1 MNPTDTGSR
10 RRVVESSTLG
20 AGVLL
25 ALALLVIVNY
35 FGWKYHDRYDW
46 TGERLYTL
54 SEKTANVMRGLE
66 RDIEAVV
73 FLTPADEVYDPVREL
88 LARYDA
94 ESPRFTVR
102 FLDPEKNPAEA
113 QTLADR
119 YQITQGD
126 VVIFDRGD
134 DRRVVESADLADY
147 DFSGLQFGQ
156 GPQMT
161 GFKGEQV
168 FTGAILEL
176 AEDRKP
182 KVVFTTGHG
191 ELKID
196 DLSATGLSDARDL
209 LGRDNFAL
217 EEWATL
223 GAPRVPEGAD
233 VVVVAGPTAGFLEP
247 EVAGLREFLER
258 GGRLLLL
265 TDPTLGSDGTFTD
278 TGLEELLESYGV
290 ALDRDVVI
298 DPSNPL
304 PFYGAETIFVN
315 TFGDHPITRSLR
327 QSQVPV
333 ILPLARSV
341 RSAGDAAGLAI
352 EELLRSSADGW
363 GEKDLTALGQVEKGE
378 SDLQGPVVMGLA
390 VRVVD
395 EDDAESGVDPESGPE
410 AAADVEPAA
419 ESGKKPVDARLV
431 VLGDSDFASNG
442 QIRNVG
448 NAELLANAL
457 NWLVEREALVGIPPK
472 QPEQV
477 RLSLSRAEL
486 NRLTWLV
493 LGILPGLAIVAGVA
507 IYVRRRR

>member
-1 MNPTDTGSR
+1 MSPTEPGSR

-20 AGVLL
+20 AGVAL

-35 FGWKYHDRYDW
+35 FGWKYHDRWDW

-54 SEKTANVMRGLE
+54 SEKSVNVLRGLE

-73 FLTPADEVYDPVREL
+73 FLTPADELYDPVREL

-102 FLDPEKNPAEA
+102 LLDPEKNPAEA

-119 YQITQGD
+119 YQLGQGD

-156 GPQMT
+156 GPQIT

-182 KVVFTTGHG
+182 KIVFTGGHG
-191 ELKID
+191 ELRVD
-196 DLSATGLSDARDL
+196 DLSQAGLSDARDL
-209 LGRDNFAL
+209 LGRDNFVL
-217 EEWATL
+217 EEWASL
-223 GAPRVPEGAD
+223 GDPRVPEGTD
-233 VVVVAGPTAGFLEP
+233 VVVIAGPTAGFVEP

-265 TDPTLGSDGTFTD
+265 ADPTLRDDGAFTD

-290 ALDRDVVI
+290 ALERDVVI

-315 TFGDHPITRSLR
+315 SYGDHPITRSLR
-327 QSQVPV
+327 QTQVPV

-341 RSAGDAAGLAI
+341 READGAAGV
-352 EELLRSSADGW
+352 EVGELLRSSADGW
-363 GEKDLTALGQVEKGE
+363 GERNLTGLGRVEKDE
-378 SDLQGPVVMGLA
+378 NDLPGPVAMGLA
-390 VRVVD
+390 VEVVA
-395 EDDAESGVDPESGPE
+395 DDAEPAAGAEAEAEVE
-410 AAADVEPAA
+410 AADLDPPAA
-419 ESGKKPVDARLV
+419 TVPAPAATRLV
-431 VLGDSDFASNG
+431 VIGDSDFATNG

-472 QPEQV
+472 RPEQV
-477 RLSLSRAEL
+477 RLSLSRAQL
-486 NRLTWLV
+486 HRLTWLV
-493 LGILPGLAIVAGVA
+493 LGVLPGLAVVSGVVV
-507 IYVRRRR
+507 YLRRRK